1 MSVLTLFNSNISLVP
16 IIMLT
21 TFYVLNKYLLT
32 KLMKFYVCFC
42 VRGRLKEANYGRD
55 QSKKQSQQQ

>member
-1 MSVLTLFNSNISLVP
+1 
-16 IIMLT
+16 MLT